1 MIDTILM
8 EGTIEA
14 WVGRAGEYPN
24 AQSGRNVAR
33 VAARNLETLMTKNM
47 FHHRVFTGALVCGA
61 LLCGPQSPAQAGTVY
76 WNGLTSTAWTDSS
89 NWVGSVPPAAGDTVI
104 LNQGSPYTPVV
115 SSTGNPVTGQIYLG
129 VTGGL
134 NLFPGGVV
142 SMTDFI
148 TGNWGNSS
156 GTIVTG
162 GQMNMSGILNLGAG
176 GYDGKIDIS
185 GGVVESA
192 ALSINS
198 SGGAGMNISG
208 GGKYITAISQ
218 LNNVNY
224 WVSNN
229 IIKANNGAPGWS
241 VVVDTSTDPTKV
253 MLTVVPEPSVTVLG
267 AVGMAVLAVRRL
279 RRR

>member
-1 MIDTILM
+1 MLAKSYATWRRLM
-8 EGTIEA
+8 TST
-14 WVGRAGEYPN
+14 VVHSR
-24 AQSGRNVAR
+24 V
-33 VAARNLETLMTKNM
+33 VAAS
-47 FHHRVFTGALVCGA
+47 LVCAA
-61 LLCGPQSPAQAGTVY
+61 LLCGMQSPVMAGTVY
-76 WNGLTSTAWTDSS
+76 WTGTVSTAWTDSS
-89 NWVGSVPPAAGDTVI
+89 NWVGSVPPSAGDTVI

-115 SSTGNPVTGQIYLG
+115 SSTGLSTTGQIYLG

-134 NLFPGGVV
+134 NVFPGGAL
-142 SMTDFI
+142 SLTDFI

-162 GQMNMSGILNLGAG
+162 GQMSMSGLLNLGAG
-176 GYDGKIDIS
+176 GFDGKVDIS

-208 GGKYITAISQ
+208 SGKYITDISQ
-218 LNNVNY
+218 LGNVNY

-229 IIKANNGAPGWS
+229 IIRANNGAPGWS
-241 VVVDTSTDPTKV
+241 VVVDTTTDPTKV
-253 MLTVVPEPSVTVLG
+253 MLTVVPEPSVT
-267 AVGMAVLAVRRL
+267 ALAVAGVAMVAMRRL

>member
-1 MIDTILM
+1 
-8 EGTIEA
+8 
-14 WVGRAGEYPN
+14 
-24 AQSGRNVAR
+24 
-33 VAARNLETLMTKNM
+33 MTNTM
-47 FHHRVFTGALVCGA
+47 FHHRVFASFAWTVVCTA
-61 LLCGPQSPAQAGTVY
+61 LLCGMQFPVQAGTVY
-76 WNGLTSTAWTDSS
+76 WNGLVSTAWTDSA
-89 NWVGSVPPAAGDTVI
+89 NWVGSVPPSAGDTVI

-115 SSTGNPVTGQIYLG
+115 SSTGLPTTGQIYLG

-134 NLFPGGVV
+134 NVFPGGAL

-162 GQMNMSGILNLGAG
+162 GQMSMSGLLNLGAG
-176 GYDGKIDIS
+176 GFDGKVDIS
-185 GGVVESA
+185 GGVVQSA

-208 GGKYITAISQ
+208 SGKYITDISQ

-241 VVVDTSTDPTKV
+241 VVVDTTTDPTKV
-253 MLTVVPEPSVTVLG
+253 MLTVVPEPSVT
-267 AVGMAVLAVRRL
+267 ALAVAGVAMVVMQRL

>member
-1 MIDTILM
+1 MTS
-8 EGTIEA
+8 T
-14 WVGRAGEYPN
+14 VVHSR
-24 AQSGRNVAR
+24 V
-33 VAARNLETLMTKNM
+33 VAAS
-47 FHHRVFTGALVCGA
+47 LVCAA
-61 LLCGPQSPAQAGTVY
+61 LLCGMRSPVMAGTVY
-76 WNGLTSTAWTDSS
+76 WAGTVSTEWTDSS
-89 NWVGSVPPAAGDTVI
+89 NWVGSVPPSAGDTVI

-115 SSTGNPVTGQIYLG
+115 SSTGLSTTGQIYLG

-134 NLFPGGVV
+134 NVFPGGAL
-142 SMTDFI
+142 SLTDFI

-162 GQMNMSGILNLGAG
+162 GQMSMSGLLNLGAG
-176 GYDGKIDIS
+176 GFDGKVDIS

-208 GGKYITAISQ
+208 SGKYITDISQ
-218 LNNVNY
+218 LGNVNY

-241 VVVDTSTDPTKV
+241 VVIDTTTDPTRV
-253 MLTVVPEPSVTVLG
+253 MLTVVPEPSVT
-267 AVGMAVLAVRRL
+267 ALAVAGVAMVAMRRH